1 MSLTID
7 VQPVL
12 SIRNSHIRD
21 KNIKFYQ
28 NGHKYFIKSDPNS
41 KYTSVTTWNHFH
53 FPKFDADK
61 VIQNIFN
68 SKSWGPDHKYWGQNA
83 QQIKDSWKSNG
94 EQVSSAGTDLH
105 LRIENFM
112 NDKRFTFEYSNKE
125 LYEIYMSDKQYLKE
139 ENQVPEWI
147 QFIDFIKDHKNLVP
161 FRTEWMIYHEDLKLA
176 GSIDMVFKNP
186 DGTLSIY
193 DWKRSKEITKFNNWN
208 QFATNPLIC
217 HLHDTNYW
225 HYALQLNTYKA
236 ILEQKY
242 DQTVKDLFLIRL
254 HPNCEN
260 GIYEKINVPI
270 LSKEILDL
278 FYERKEKVVKMT

>member
-1 MSLTID
+1 MSLKID
-7 VQPVL
+7 VSPVL
-12 SIRNSHIRD
+12 FNRNSHKRD
-21 KNIKFYQ
+21 ANIKFYQ

-41 KYTSVTTWNHFH
+41 KYTSVTTWNHYH

-68 SKSWGPDHKYWGQNA
+68 SKSWGPDHKYWGQSA

-125 LYEIYMSDKQYLKE
+125 LYEIYMTDKHDLKE
-139 ENQVPEWI
+139 ENQVTEWRQFI
-147 QFIDFIKDHKNLVP
+147 QFVKDHSALIP
-161 FRTEWMIYHEDLKLA
+161 FRTEWMIYHEDIKLA

-186 DGTLSIY
+186 DGTISIY
-193 DWKRSKEITKFNNWN
+193 DWKRSKEINKFNNWN

-242 DQTVKDLFLIRL
+242 GQKVKDLFLIRL
-254 HPNCEN
+254 HPNCDN
-260 GIYEKINVPI
+260 DIYEKIEVPI
-270 LSKEILDL
+270 LEKEINDL
-278 FYERKEKVVKMT
+278 FEERKEKV